1 MERPDNTAVRTA
13 LWRAL
18 HVQVDAEPYILED
31 EIGLKL
37 VAPSDDWQQR
47 PDMRFTQ
54 RLRASVVGRARF
66 VEDFIVDQSKRGIS
80 QLVVLGAGLDTFA
93 QRKTGIASKLQIY
106 EIDRTATL
114 DWKRQRLTEL
124 GFRIPKFL
132 HYVGVNFEMSSW
144 WDRLLKAGFDVNQP
158 TVLTCTGVSLYLTRE
173 ANVAM
178 LNQVAELAPGSKVA
192 ISFYLPVDLLD
203 EEDRAMQNLAE
214 KGAQEAGTPMMS
226 FFSPDE
232 LLALGTEAGINDVR
246 LVTTKD
252 LEYSYFSNRTDNLLP
267 ASGEIFLLGTTSKSD

>member
-1 MERPDNTAVRTA
+1 
-13 LWRAL
+13 
-18 HVQVDAEPYILED
+18 
-31 EIGLKL
+31 
-37 VAPSDDWQQR
+37 
-47 PDMRFTQ
+47 
-54 RLRASVVGRARF
+54 
-66 VEDFIVDQSKRGIS
+66 
-80 QLVVLGAGLDTFA
+80 
-93 QRKTGIASKLQIY
+93 
-106 EIDRTATL
+106 
-114 DWKRQRLTEL
+114 
-124 GFRIPKFL
+124 
-132 HYVGVNFEMSSW
+132 MSSW